1 MKEFYLIED
10 LQKKLKKSRTQAL
23 RFAQQQGWTVSKE
36 KIGKVYK
43 NVYSK
48 TEIDSY
54 CSSLVKK
61 EEEKKTITRT
71 VAKREAKQIDEL
83 PNWNQRV
90 ANSRFILCR
99 KLEEAYE
106 ESLGN
111 KEEIIKKFV
120 LEAKVNFPHQM
131 TILKKIS
138 VPTLRRWWGIY
149 LKNRNN
155 PLALASGHGGQKGLR
170 RVDKDVLEAAKSLYF
185 SKNKPQMSVVWSEL
199 VKIFG
204 IGCISYQTL
213 RNFLNKDVN
222 IIEKNKARMG
232 PKEFKD
238 THTPYI
244 VRSYED
250 IKAGDIWTADGH
262 DIDALCRVKVA
273 GKWVEKKLKLIMWL
287 DIKSRLVVGWTL
299 SKTETTEAIAIALK
313 RGIEKYGLPKQI
325 YTDNG
330 KAFTSK
336 VLEGTEELD
345 GIYASLGV
353 EVTHALPYNA
363 QAKNIERWFTDFK
376 QNLSKRFNTYIG
388 GNVLERPEHMK
399 GLCMTKIARGEA
411 VTENELEIEIEKYIE
426 EKNHL
431 FYAIRRA
438 GGRKA
443 HRGKGMN
450 NRTPLE
456 VFNEEYPLEQR
467 RRIEDEK
474 LRLLFMY
481 TETRQVRQNG
491 IEFMENLYTSEHL
504 YYHFS
509 EKVVIK
515 YDPHNLS
522 YIYVYLESG
531 EFLCKA
537 DKLNP
542 TGFNDVNA
550 IKTHKNRLKK
560 IAKLGAEI
568 IGIREEI
575 RNDTNII
582 EYVDKPVEIKKAI
595 VNKKGKESIKLADG
609 VYVEID

>member
-48 TEIDSY
+48 AEIDSY

-106 ESLGN
+106 EGLGN
-111 KEEIIKKFV
+111 KEEIIRKFV

-170 RVDKDVLEAAKSLYF
+170 RVDKDVLEVAKTLYF

-232 PKEFKD
+232 VKEFKD
-238 THTPYI
+238 THKPYI

-313 RGIEKYGLPKQI
+313 RGIERYGLPKKI

-345 GIYASLGV
+345 GIYASLGL
-353 EVTHALPYNA
+353 EITHALPYNA
-363 QAKNIERWFTDFK
+363 QAKNIERWFLDFK

-388 GNVLERPEHMK
+388 GNVIERPEHMK
-399 GLCMTKIARGEA
+399 GLLMTKIARGEA
-411 VTENELEIEIEKYIE
+411 VTEDELEIEIEKYIE

-467 RRIEDEK
+467 RTIEDEK

-491 IEFMENLYTSEHL
+491 IEFMENLYANEYL

-582 EYVDKPVEIKKAI
+582 EYVDKPEEIKRAI

-609 VYVEID
+609 IYVEID

>member
-1 MKEFYLIED
+1 MTKEYYLIED
-10 LQKKLKKSRTQAL
+10 IQKKLKKSRTQAL
-23 RFAQQQGWTVSKE
+23 RFAQQQGWKVSKQ
-36 KIGKVYK
+36 KLGKVYK
-43 NVYSK
+43 NVYDK
-48 TEIDSY
+48 EEIDSY
-54 CSSLVKK
+54 FSSLVKK
-61 EEEKKTITRT
+61 EEEKKAITRT

-99 KLEEAYE
+99 KLEEAYNE
-106 ESLGN
+106 GLGN
-111 KEEIIKKFV
+111 KSEIINKFV
-120 LEAKVNFPHQM
+120 EEVSEKYPHQM
-131 TILKKIS
+131 LVLKTLT
-138 VPTLRRWWGIY
+138 VPTLRRWWGTYI
-149 LKNRNN
+149 KNKDN

-170 RVDKDVLEAAKSLYF
+170 RVNREVLEVAKTIYF
-185 SKNKPQMSVVWSEL
+185 SKNKPQMTFVWSEL
-199 VKIFG
+199 IKIFG
-204 IGCISYQTL
+204 LGCISYQTL

-232 PKEFKD
+232 VKEFKD

-250 IKAGDIWTADGH
+250 VKAGDIWTADGH
-262 DIDALCRVKVA
+262 DVDVLCRVKIA
-273 GKWVEKKLKLIMWL
+273 GKWVEKKFKLIMWL

-313 RGIEKYGLPKQI
+313 RGIEKYGLPNKI

-336 VLEGTEELD
+336 VLEGLE

-353 EVTHALPYNA
+353 ETTHALPYNA
-363 QAKNIERWFTDFK
+363 QAKNIERWFLDFK

-399 GLCMTKIARGEA
+399 GLLMTKIARGEA
-411 VTENELEIEIEKYIE
+411 ITEAELELEIEKYIE
-426 EKNHL
+426 EKNHF

-450 NRTPLE
+450 NRTPFE
-456 VFNEEYPLEQR
+456 VFNEEYPFEVR
-467 RRIEDEK
+467 RMIEDEK

-491 IEFMENLYTSEHL
+491 IEFMENTYANEHL

-509 EKVVIK
+509 EKVIIK

-550 IKTHKNRLKK
+550 IKTHRNRLKK

-582 EYVDKPVEIKKAI
+582 EYVEKPTEIKKAI
-595 VNKKGKESIKLADG
+595 ANNKGKESIKLAEG
-609 VYVEID
+609 IYVEID

>member
-23 RFAQQQGWTVSKE
+23 RFAQQQGWEVSKQ

-48 TEIDSY
+48 AEIDSY
-54 CSSLVKK
+54 FSSLVKK
-61 EEEKKTITRT
+61 EEEKKAITRT

-83 PNWNQRV
+83 PNWNQRI
-90 ANSRFILCR
+90 ANSRFLLCR
-99 KLEEAYE
+99 KLEEAYKE
-106 ESLGN
+106 GLGS
-111 KEEIIKKFV
+111 KSEIINKFV
-120 LEAKVNFPHQM
+120 EEAEEKYPHQM
-131 TILKKIS
+131 LILKTIT
-138 VPTLRRWWGIY
+138 VPTLRRWWGVYI
-149 LKNRNN
+149 KNKDN

-170 RVDKDVLEAAKSLYF
+170 RVDKEVLTAAKALYF
-185 SKNKPQMSVVWSEL
+185 NKNKPQMSFVWSEL

-222 IIEKNKARMG
+222 IIEKNKVRMG

-244 VRSYED
+244 IRSYED
-250 IKAGDIWTADGH
+250 VKAGDIWTADGH
-262 DIDALCRVKVA
+262 DIDVLCRVKIA

-287 DIKSRLVVGWTL
+287 DIKSRLTVGWTL
-299 SKTETTEAIAIALK
+299 AKTETTEAIAIALK
-313 RGIEKYGLPKQI
+313 RGIEKYGLPKKI

-336 VLEGTEELD
+336 VLEGLE

-363 QAKNIERWFTDFK
+363 QAKNIERWFLDFK
-376 QNLSKRFNTYIG
+376 QNLAKRFNTYIG

-399 GLCMTKIARGEA
+399 GLLMTKIARGEA
-411 VTENELEIEIEKYIE
+411 VTKIELEMEIEKYIE
-426 EKNHL
+426 EKNHF
-431 FYAIRRA
+431 FYALRRA

-456 VFNEEYPLEQR
+456 VFNEEYPITER
-467 RRIEDEK
+467 RMIEDEK

-491 IEFMENLYTSEHL
+491 IEFMENIYVNEHL

-522 YIYVYLESG
+522 YIYIYLESG

-550 IKTHKNRLKK
+550 IKTHRNRLKK

-582 EYVDKPVEIKKAI
+582 EYVEKPTEVKKVI
-595 VNKKGKESIKLADG
+595 GNNKGKESIKLG
-609 VYVEID
+609 EGIYVEID

>member
-1 MKEFYLIED
+1 MKEYYLIED

-48 TEIDSY
+48 AEIDSY

-71 VAKREAKQIDEL
+71 VAKKEAKQIDEL

-106 ESLGN
+106 EGLGN
-111 KEEIIKKFV
+111 KEEIIRKFV

-170 RVDKDVLEAAKSLYF
+170 RVDKEVLEAAKSLYF

-232 PKEFKD
+232 VKEFKD
-238 THTPYI
+238 THKPYI

-313 RGIEKYGLPKQI
+313 RGIERYGLPKKI

-345 GIYASLGV
+345 GIYASLGL
-353 EVTHALPYNA
+353 EITHALPYNA
-363 QAKNIERWFTDFK
+363 QAKNIERWFLDFK

-388 GNVLERPEHMK
+388 GNVIERPEHMK
-399 GLCMTKIARGEA
+399 GLLMTKIARGEA
-411 VTENELEIEIEKYIE
+411 VTEDELEIEIEKYIE

-456 VFNEEYPLEQR
+456 AFNEEYPLEQR
-467 RRIEDEK
+467 RTIEDEK

-491 IEFMENLYTSEHL
+491 IEFMENLYTNEYL

-582 EYVDKPVEIKKAI
+582 EYVDKPEEIKRAI

-609 VYVEID
+609 IYVEID

>member
-1 MKEFYLIED
+1 MTGYLIED
-10 LQKKLKKSRTQAL
+10 LQKKFNKSRTQAL
-23 RFAQQQGWTVSKE
+23 RFAVQQGWKVSKV

-43 NVYSK
+43 NVYDK
-48 TEIDSY
+48 AEIDTY
-54 CSSLVKK
+54 YSSLVEK
-61 EEEKKTITRT
+61 EEEKKAITRT

-99 KLEEAYE
+99 KLEEAYKE
-106 ESLGN
+106 GLGN
-111 KEEIIKKFV
+111 KNEIINKFV
-120 LEAKVNFPHQM
+120 EEAKDKYPHQM
-131 TILKKIS
+131 LILKTLT

-149 LKNRNN
+149 IKNKDN
-155 PLALASGHGGQKGLR
+155 PLALASGHGSQKGLR
-170 RVDKDVLEAAKSLYF
+170 RVDKEVLEMAKALYF

-204 IGCISYQTL
+204 IKAISYQTL

-273 GKWVEKKLKLIMWL
+273 GKWKEIKLKLIAWL
-287 DIKSRLVVGWTL
+287 DVKSRLIVGWTL

-313 RGIEKYGLPKQI
+313 RAIEKNGVPKMI
-325 YTDNG
+325 FTDNG

-336 VLEGTEELD
+336 VLEGTEELE

-353 EVTHALPYNA
+353 EVIHALPYNA

-411 VTENELEIEIEKYIE
+411 VTEDELELEIEKYIE

-456 VFNEEYPLEQR
+456 VFNEEYPVAER
-467 RRIEDEK
+467 RTIDEEK

-481 TETRQVRQNG
+481 EEMRRVQQNG
-491 IEFMENLYTSEHL
+491 IEFMGNLYINEHL
-504 YYHFS
+504 YYKQA
-509 EKVVIK
+509 ERVKIK

-522 YIYVYLESG
+522 YVYVYLETG
-531 EFLCKA
+531 EYLCKA
-537 DKLNP
+537 EKHVP

-550 IKTHKNRLKK
+550 IKRHKNRLKK
-560 IAKLGAEI
+560 IAKLGSEI
-568 IGIREEI
+568 IGIREEMRDELNVI
-575 RNDTNII
+575 DYI
-582 EYVDKPVEIKKAI
+582 EKKPAEKTKYIS
-595 VNKKGKESIKLADG
+595 NRKESIKLADG
-609 VYVEID
+609 IYVDID